1 MIHFIIFT
9 MENIFIKLLENLNF
23 HNPNGFH
30 LIVKIVNLYCI
41 IIKSKIVENKEESQN
56 NNLNKKDNLQYKN

>member
-23 HNPNGFH
+23 H
-30 LIVKIVNLYCI
+30 
-41 IIKSKIVENKEESQN
+41 KSKIVENKEESQN